1 LHLWQNSIGILTT
14 FVIKTFHHAT
24 CHLNPVDTE
33 YIMPLTLLALTIGA
47 VAIGTTDFVT
57 AGLVP
62 LC

>member
-1 LHLWQNSIGILTT
+1 
-14 FVIKTFHHAT
+14 
-24 CHLNPVDTE
+24 
-33 YIMPLTLLALTIGA
+33 MPLTLLALTIGA